1 MTTEPVAAASPVR
14 HFARKEGRRFARFL
28 VVGAIGFVVD
38 FGVFNLAHAAGFGAW
53 VAGNVLAPLSP
64 SLAASLAQHPEIIE
78 QTLSLSIAIASNF
91 VWNYFWIYPEA
102 RTASQ
107 SRKMVKFVVVSV
119 VGLAFGVPVF
129 SVALL
134 FWRSV
139 VAAMN
144 LSSVGLNLAGNL
156 ALMTRV
162 GVLLFWN
169 FFVNRYWT
177 YKDVQ

>member
-1 MTTEPVAAASPVR
+1 MTTEPAASPAR
-14 HFARKEGRRFARFL
+14 QYARKEGRRFGRFL

-38 FGVFNLAHAAGFGAW
+38 FGIFNLAHAAGFGGWFAR
-53 VAGNVLAPLSP
+53 NVLPPISA
-64 SLAASLAQHPEIIE
+64 SLAASLAQHPDIIE
-78 QTLSLSIAIASNF
+78 QTLSLSVAIASNF
-91 VWNYFWIYPEA
+91 IWNYFWIYPEA

-107 SRKMVKFVVVSV
+107 SGKMVKFVVVSV
-119 VGLAFGVPVF
+119 VGLAFGIPIYT
-129 SVALL
+129 VALL

-139 VAAMN
+139 VAAMS
-144 LSSVGLNLAGNL
+144 LTSVRFNLAGNL
-156 ALMTRV
+156 ALVTRV